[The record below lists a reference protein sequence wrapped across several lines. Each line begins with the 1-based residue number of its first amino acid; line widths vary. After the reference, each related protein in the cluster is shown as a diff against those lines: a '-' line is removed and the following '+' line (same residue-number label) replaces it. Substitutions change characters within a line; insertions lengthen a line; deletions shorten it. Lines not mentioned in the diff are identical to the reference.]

1 MPPALEDLVI
11 EFLDRLERSGA
22 GEESVLEELA
32 ALHPEQAGKLRERVA
47 ALRDAGLLRLS
58 SEGQVRELPKSLGDF
73 DFEELLGQGGMGVVY
88 RATQRSMRR
97 QVALKLM
104 RPGFLDRPAARAR
117 FAREAEA
124 VARLSH
130 PGIIA
135 VHVAG
140 EEQGIPYLVMD

>member
-11 EFLDRLERSGA
+11 EFLERLERTGA
-22 GEESVLEELA
+22 EEGPVLEELA
-32 ALHPEQAGKLRERVA
+32 ALHPEQADQLRERVA
-47 ALRDAGLLRLS
+47 ALRDMGLLYLS
-58 SEGQVRELPKSLGDF
+58 TSEKVRELPRSLGDF
-73 DFEELLGQGGMGVVY
+73 DIEELLGQGGMGVVY

-104 RPGFLDRPAARAR
+104 RPGFLDRPGSRVR

-135 VHVAG
+135 VHVSG
-140 EEQGIPYLVMD
+140 E